1 MKYPEYAI
9 NIVVPTYIFSV
20 APQGGIRN
28 FLAQIDRQGG
38 MSTSNNY
45 VVEVA
50 EYPAA
55 RGDLPFSPAGLN
67 DSFYFF
73 CDEAQLPN
81 VNTATGTQNGVIH
94 GIGSVDYPH
103 TRVFTE
109 VQLTFMLDANLT
121 ILKFLNNWHGLIFSD
136 FVSYD
141 DEYRP
146 RTNRATKLSYRTEY
160 AAKLVISKA
169 EAGPLAETQRRPV
182 TYVLENAYP
191 YSIDA
196 IPLQYGSSQI
206 TRVTANFKYERHY
219 IIGRDIRNTPQ
230 SVSML
235 PDTGVGTAPPNEVRR
250 GPDGNIYTWPPLTP
264 PPPVPPT

>member
-1 MKYPEYAI
+1 M
-9 NIVVPTYIFSV
+9 

-55 RGDLPFSPAGLN
+55 RGDLPFTPAGLN

-109 VQLTFMLDANLT
+109 VQLTFMLDANLS

-160 AAKLVISKA
+160 AAKIIISKA

-219 IIGRDIRNTPQ
+219 IIARDIRNTPQ